1 MTTPAPK
8 PGKDSIRI
16 LHTADWHLGREF
28 HGRDLSSLHQAFFDW
43 LANEIEVLQVDLL
56 IMAGD
61 IFDRA
66 LPPLAAIELLNR
78 ELARMAD
85 LCEVVL
91 VTGNHDSTIR
101 MSHGPLMRSGIHL
114 RSGTTGLGIPIIPAA
129 AGFPLAI
136 YPIPYLDPGSAAE
149 ALGVDEARQEPVI
162 RAAIDRSLNDLSD
175 RPGSRSV
182 AIGHAFILGGEESDS
197 ERPISMGGS
206 DRVPAAAFEGFDY
219 TALGHLHRAQESGK
233 AIRYSGSPI
242 PLSFSEVGAGLG
254 KSVNV
259 VDLPAEGPIEVEV
272 VPVPQLVEMARIS
285 GTLDELLS
293 SDDFSSLTDA
303 WLEITLTD
311 ERRPDQPMERLRSR
325 FENVI
330 SLRFESQ
337 ISDGTDD
344 DPRHLTEIARVDPI
358 KLIESFIE
366 HVRGAGPD
374 PEEEKVLKQALASRA
389 AEESR

>member
-1 MTTPAPK
+1 
-8 PGKDSIRI
+8 
-16 LHTADWHLGREF
+16 
-28 HGRDLSSLHQAFFDW
+28 
-43 LANEIEVLQVDLL
+43 
-56 IMAGD
+56 
-61 IFDRA
+61 
-66 LPPLAAIELLNR
+66 
-78 ELARMAD
+78 
-85 LCEVVL
+85 
-91 VTGNHDSTIR
+91 
-101 MSHGPLMRSGIHL
+101 
-114 RSGTTGLGIPIIPAA
+114 

-358 KLIESFIE
+358 RLIESFIE
-366 HVRGAGPD
+366 HVRGAGPH